1 VSVFRAFSIIALYL
15 LPSPRIIIHEP
26 TIELPLSINQT
37 CCRFN
42 LSIDSFAQEFPM
54 SKPKSL
60 YTKLNAWSVRS
71 GQMAARC
78 TPGWRTGLALQMSLV
93 VVLGLITISL
103 AAPTPVFAQ
112 PIQLPFPTC
121 DPRAF
126 LFQSIP
132 ADVFA
137 VNLVTGASTQ
147 LTQDGITFNANA
159 FAYNPLDDYVYSFDN
174 TTGDPTNKQIHCFP
188 NPL

>member
-1 VSVFRAFSIIALYL
+1 
-15 LPSPRIIIHEP
+15 
-26 TIELPLSINQT
+26 
-37 CCRFN
+37 
-42 LSIDSFAQEFPM
+42 M

-60 YTKLNAWSVRS
+60 RSKLNAWFARS
-71 GQMAARC
+71 GQMEARC

-93 VVLGLITISL
+93 VVLGLIAISL

-112 PIQLPFPTC
+112 PIQPPFAT
-121 DPRAF
+121 DSRAF
-126 LFQSIP
+126 LFQGIP
-132 ADVFA
+132 TDVFA

-159 FAYNPLDDYVYSFDN
+159 FAYNPLDDYVYGFDN